1 MKWNANVSGGVVVVG
16 DNVNITINL
25 EMVKQAPSKTGN

>member
-1 MKWNANVSGGVVVVG
+1 VKWNANVDGGGVVVG
-16 DNVNITINL
+16 DDVNITIDL